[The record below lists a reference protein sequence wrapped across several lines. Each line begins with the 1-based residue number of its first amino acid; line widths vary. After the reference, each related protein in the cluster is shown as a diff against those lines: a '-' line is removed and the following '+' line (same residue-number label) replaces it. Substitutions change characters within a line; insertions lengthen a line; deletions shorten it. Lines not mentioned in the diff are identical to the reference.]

1 MLTPVDCKLVFVAST
16 IGHRTLEDHV
26 NRLLHLHKPE
36 SLFARLVIIGD
47 LIGDPK
53 NKIKLQSYQ
62 DFLASSES
70 SVVEGIL
77 REAETQVLPS
87 DVLNLQFTSGK
98 RASLVL
104 NSSSRLIILIRNY
117 GYAESSLLDTHVRT
131 ATDDPLLLKSLTF
144 LV

>member
-1 MLTPVDCKLVFVAST
+1 MQMLTPADCKLVFVAST

-53 NKIKLQSYQ
+53 NKIKLQSYE
-62 DFLASSES
+62 DFIGSSES
-70 SVVEGIL
+70 SVAEDDL

-98 RASLVL
+98 IASVV
-104 NSSSRLIILIRNY
+104 SHR
-117 GYAESSLLDTHVRT
+117 SL
-131 ATDDPLLLKSLTF
+131 KLTI
-144 LV
+144 